1 MDCHALL
8 QGIFPTQGSNPCLL
22 HWQVDSLPLS
32 VCSVACC
39 VQPFVA
45 PWTVA
50 RQAPLSTGFSRKEY
64 WRGLPCPSP
73 GDLPDPG
80 IKPLS
85 LLSPALTVGFF
96 TTSTTW
102 EAHEIAYLFSSA
114 VVLALAPTLA
124 SSHPRTSP
132 FLHLI
137 GLARLPVVHCL
148 LGGGCCC

>member
-1 MDCHALL
+1 MYHLVYLNNLNCKNA
-8 QGIFPTQGSNPCLL
+8 CLVVVNSATL
-22 HWQVDSLPLS
+22 WTP
-32 VCSVACC
+32 AC
-39 VQPFVA
+39 
-45 PWTVA
+45 
-50 RQAPLSTGFSRKEY
+50 QAPLSMKFSGQEY
-64 WRGLPCPSP
+64 WSRLPFPP
-73 GDLPDPG
+73 PVDLPDPG

-85 LLSPALTVGFF
+85 LVSPALTVGFF
-96 TTSTTW
+96 ITSTAW

-148 LGGGCCC
+148 LGGGCCRCC